1 MHLGSNRTAAGNTV
15 RNALRVLVTALAI
28 ILCVYPAACEDVL
41 ILTAPGCVKCA
52 AAHRVLD
59 DVLSNYNDVHI
70 QEYTYTTEDGRRI
83 IKEFKVKDVPSII
96 IDSSVIGYRDY
107 SGNDSRLK
115 ELIISS
121 LEDKGHTN
129 ASYEP
134 PSYSAELFE
143 SITLSTALT
152 VLIAGLLAGFNPCLL
167 AILAFLATTVL
178 SSAGRR
184 RDMLFMIVFFS
195 MGILCVYLIFGMGLF
210 RMMQNS
216 DTASMLRLVLSAL
229 LILLGVMQLE
239 DARRLGSSGRSMFRT
254 DWILRYFQ
262 AAAGAQSL
270 AAYFLLGMLFSMV
283 KAPCVGAVYVAIISI
298 IYTKGYASTA
308 VIYLILY
315 NLGVVLPVILLG
327 GAIALGMQP
336 ESVERFRHEHRV
348 AIRIITGVTLIALA
362 PLIYWEMI

>member
-1 MHLGSNRTAAGNTV
+1 MYSSRSAAGNTF
-15 RNALRVLVTALAI
+15 RNVLRMLVPALAI
-28 ILCVYPAACEDVL
+28 FLCVHTAACEDVL
-41 ILTAPGCVKCA
+41 ILTAPGCAKCA

-59 DVLSNYNDVHI
+59 EVLSSHNDVQI
-70 QEYTYTTEDGRRI
+70 QEYTYTSEDGRRI
-83 IKEFKVKDVPSII
+83 IKEFRVKDIPSII
-96 IDSSVIGYRDY
+96 IGSSVIGYRDY
-107 SGNDSRLK
+107 DGNESMLR
-115 ELIISS
+115 ELIISA
-121 LEDKGHTN
+121 LEGGAPTTT
-129 ASYEP
+129 SETPY
-134 PSYSAELFE
+134 PSELFE
-143 SITLSTALT
+143 SITPSTALT

-184 RDMLFMIVFFS
+184 RDLLSMILFFS
-195 MGILCVYLIFGMGLF
+195 LGILSVYLIFGMGLF
-210 RMMQNS
+210 RMMQDS

-229 LILLGVMQLE
+229 LILLGMLQLE
-239 DARRLGSSGRSMFRT
+239 DARRLGSSGRSLFRT

-262 AAAGAQSL
+262 AAADTRSL

-298 IYTKGYASTA
+298 IYTKGYASSA
-308 VIYLILY
+308 VLYLILY
-315 NLGVVLPVILLG
+315 NLGVVLPVMLLG

-336 ESVERFRHEHRV
+336 EMVERFRHEHRV

>member
-1 MHLGSNRTAAGNTV
+1 M
-15 RNALRVLVTALAI
+15 
-28 ILCVYPAACEDVL
+28 
-41 ILTAPGCVKCA
+41 ILTAPGCAKCA

-59 DVLSNYNDVHI
+59 DVLSNYNDVQI
-70 QEYTYTTEDGRRI
+70 QEYTYTSEDGRRI
-83 IKEFKVKDVPSII
+83 IKEFRVKDIPSII
-96 IDSSVIGYRDY
+96 IGSSVIGYRDY
-107 SGNDSRLK
+107 DGNESRLR
-115 ELIISS
+115 ELIISA
-121 LEDKGHTN
+121 LEGGVHTN
-129 ASYEP
+129 ASSETPY
-134 PSYSAELFE
+134 PSEQFE

-184 RDMLFMIVFFS
+184 RDLLSMILFFS
-195 MGILCVYLIFGMGLF
+195 LGILSVYLLFGMGLF
-210 RMMQNS
+210 RMMQDS
-216 DTASMLRLVLSAL
+216 DTASMLRLVLSVL

-239 DARRLGSSGRSMFRT
+239 DARRLGSTGRSLFRT

-262 AAAGAQSL
+262 AAAGTRSL

-298 IYTKGYASTA
+298 IYTKGYASSA
-308 VIYLILY
+308 ALYLFLY
-315 NLGVVLPVILLG
+315 NLGVVLPVMLLG

-336 ESVERFRHEHRV
+336 ESVERFRHDHRV

-362 PLIYWEMI
+362 PLIYLELV

>member
-1 MHLGSNRTAAGNTV
+1 MHSSYKRSTGKAV
-15 RNALRVLVTALAI
+15 RNALRVLVTALFI

-59 DVLSNYNDVHI
+59 DVLSGYGGVRVR
-70 QEYTYTTEDGRRI
+70 EYVYTSDEGREL
-83 IKEFKVKDVPSII
+83 IKEFRVKDIPSII
-96 IDSSVIGYRDY
+96 IGSSVIGYRDY
-107 SGNDSRLK
+107 DGNESRLR
-115 ELIISS
+115 ELIVSALEGANINAS
-121 LEDKGHTN
+121 LETT
-129 ASYEP
+129 AYP
-134 PSYSAELFE
+134 AELFG

-167 AILAFLATTVL
+167 AILAFLSTTVL

-184 RDMLFMIVFFS
+184 RDLLFMILFFS
-195 MGILCVYLIFGMGLF
+195 LGILSVYLIFGMGLF
-210 RMMQNS
+210 RMMQDS

-229 LILLGVMQLE
+229 LVLLGLMQLE
-239 DARRLGSSGRSMFRT
+239 DARRLGSSGRSIFRT
-254 DWILRYFQ
+254 DWMLRYFK
-262 AAAGAQSL
+262 AAAGAQSF

-298 IYTKGYASTA
+298 IYTKGYASSA
-308 VIYLILY
+308 VLYLFLY
-315 NLGVVLPVILLG
+315 NLGVVLPVMLLG

-348 AIRIITGVTLIALA
+348 AIRIVTGMTLIALA
-362 PLIYWEMI
+362 PLIYWEII

>member
-1 MHLGSNRTAAGNTV
+1 MSSSRSTASNAFHT
-15 RNALRVLVTALAI
+15 ALRLLLPALALF
-28 ILCVYPAACEDVL
+28 LCVHPAACEDVL
-41 ILTAPGCVKCA
+41 ILTAPGCAKCA

-59 DVLSNYNDVHI
+59 DVISGYEDVHI
-70 QEYTYTTEDGRRI
+70 QEYTYTSEEGRKV
-83 IKEFKVKDVPSII
+83 IKEFRVKDIPSII

-107 SGNDSRLK
+107 DGNESKLR
-115 ELIISS
+115 ELIVSA
-121 LEDKGHTN
+121 LAGGVRTN
-129 ASYEP
+129 ASSGTQY
-134 PSYSAELFE
+134 PSELFE

-184 RDMLFMIVFFS
+184 RDLLSMILLFS
-195 MGILCVYLIFGMGLF
+195 LGILSVYLIFGMGLF

-229 LILLGVMQLE
+229 LILLGMLQLE
-239 DARRLGSSGRSMFRT
+239 DARRLGSSGRSLFRT

-283 KAPCVGAVYVAIISI
+283 KAPCVGAVYVAIITI
-298 IYTKGYASTA
+298 IYTKGYASSA
-308 VIYLILY
+308 IAYLFLY
-315 NLGVVLPVILLG
+315 NLGVVLPVMLLG

-348 AIRIITGVTLIALA
+348 AIRIITGATLIALA